1 MGPGES
7 QTGSSIWG
15 LVAVAAVLII
25 LSMIFSASESAFLSV
40 NKLRVRFLRNQKNKK
55 AARVWKLLKDRERL
69 INTLLVGNNIV
80 NIAISSIITIIS
92 LKLFGS
98 GAVGVATFIATTL
111 LLIFGEIS
119 PKIFA
124 TRHPEPIAFF
134 FSGFI
139 LVLEFVLTPFV
150 FIFTRISNLMLNIFG
165 INLKGEQKTFSE
177 EEIKTFIGM
186 GTEEGLLENNEKKM
200 MHRVFKFTDL
210 EAKDIMIPR
219 KDIVAVSVDD
229 SLEQVLKTAR
239 TNRLS
244 RLPVFKNSID
254 NIVGILYVKDLVKI
268 YDQEDF
274 DSFKL
279 NDVMR
284 PPLFILE
291 TKKMSSIQQMLRENH
306 QGMAIVIDEYGQ
318 TAGLVALEDIL
329 EEIVGNIEDEYD
341 NEPVLIEEKEPGVYI
356 MKGMTP
362 VDEAFEILGIPEE
375 EDAEYDTLN
384 GLIISCLEHIPEESE
399 ETVINYAGYEFRV
412 LSIENKRINEV
423 KVVKLEENDTED

>member
-1 MGPGES
+1 MGSGES

-134 FSGFI
+134 FSCFI

-150 FIFTRISNLMLNIFG
+150 FIFTGISNLMLKIFG

-177 EEIKTFIGM
+177 EEIKTFIDM

-268 YDQEDF
+268 YGQEDF

-279 NDVMR
+279 NDVLR

-306 QGMAIVIDEYGQ
+306 QGMAIVIDEYSGTSGILTAENISQEIFGPLETVYELEAKTSDIKFDQDGKSIIGGQ
-318 TAGLVALEDIL
+318 TRLVDL
-329 EEIVGNIEDEYD
+329 N
-341 NEPVLIEEKEPGVYI
+341 
-356 MKGMTP
+356 
-362 VDEAFEILGIPEE
+362 EILRTKLNSNHCETIGGYISEVLGRIPQNKDFIE
-375 EDAEYDTLN
+375 AENY
-384 GLIISCLEHIPEESE
+384 IF
-399 ETVINYAGYEFRV
+399 TVQKMDDKRV
-412 LSIENKRINEV
+412 AEV
-423 KVVKLEENDTED
+423 KIKAADL

>member
-1 MGPGES
+1 MGSGES

-150 FIFTRISNLMLNIFG
+150 FIFTRISNLMLKIFG

-177 EEIKTFIGM
+177 EEIKTFIDM

-279 NDVMR
+279 KDVMR

-306 QGMAIVIDEYGQ
+306 QGMAIVIDEYSGTSGILTTENISQEIFGPLETVYELEAKTSDIKFDQDGKSIIGGQ
-318 TAGLVALEDIL
+318 TRLVDL
-329 EEIVGNIEDEYD
+329 N
-341 NEPVLIEEKEPGVYI
+341 
-356 MKGMTP
+356 
-362 VDEAFEILGIPEE
+362 EILRTKLNSNHCETIGGYISEVLGRIPQNKDFIE
-375 EDAEYDTLN
+375 AENY
-384 GLIISCLEHIPEESE
+384 IF
-399 ETVINYAGYEFRV
+399 TVQKMDDKRV
-412 LSIENKRINEV
+412 AEV
-423 KVVKLEENDTED
+423 KIKAADL

>member
-150 FIFTRISNLMLNIFG
+150 FIFTGISNLVLKIFG

-177 EEIKTFIGM
+177 EEIKTFIDM

-268 YDQEDF
+268 YGQEDF

-306 QGMAIVIDEYGQ
+306 QGMAIVIDEYSGTSGILTAENISQEIFGPLETVYELEAKTSDIKFDQDGKSIIGGQ
-318 TAGLVALEDIL
+318 TRLVDL
-329 EEIVGNIEDEYD
+329 N
-341 NEPVLIEEKEPGVYI
+341 
-356 MKGMTP
+356 
-362 VDEAFEILGIPEE
+362 EILRTKLNSNHCETIGGYISEVLGRIPQNKDFIE
-375 EDAEYDTLN
+375 AENY
-384 GLIISCLEHIPEESE
+384 IF
-399 ETVINYAGYEFRV
+399 TVQKMDDKRV
-412 LSIENKRINEV
+412 AEV
-423 KVVKLEENDTED
+423 KIKAADL

>member
-150 FIFTRISNLMLNIFG
+150 FIFTRISNLMLKIFG

-177 EEIKTFIGM
+177 EEIKTFIDM

-268 YDQEDF
+268 YGQEDF

-306 QGMAIVIDEYGQ
+306 QGMAIVIDEYSGTSGILTTENISQEIFGPLETVYELEAKTSDIKFDQDGKSIIGGQ
-318 TAGLVALEDIL
+318 TRLVDL
-329 EEIVGNIEDEYD
+329 N
-341 NEPVLIEEKEPGVYI
+341 
-356 MKGMTP
+356 
-362 VDEAFEILGIPEE
+362 EILRTKLNSNHCETIGGYISEVLGRIPQNKDFIE
-375 EDAEYDTLN
+375 AENY
-384 GLIISCLEHIPEESE
+384 IF
-399 ETVINYAGYEFRV
+399 TVQKMDDKRV
-412 LSIENKRINEV
+412 AEV
-423 KVVKLEENDTED
+423 KIKAADL

>member
-1 MGPGES
+1 M
-7 QTGSSIWG
+7 
-15 LVAVAAVLII
+15 
-25 LSMIFSASESAFLSV
+25 
-40 NKLRVRFLRNQKNKK
+40 RNQKNKK
-55 AARVWKLLKDRERL
+55 AARVWKLLKDCERL

-150 FIFTRISNLMLNIFG
+150 FIFTGFSNLMLKIFG

-177 EEIKTFIGM
+177 EEIKTFIDM

-268 YDQEDF
+268 YGQEDF

-306 QGMAIVIDEYGQ
+306 QGMAIVIDEYSGTSGILTAENISQEIFGPLETVYELEAKTSDIKFDQDGKSIIGGQ
-318 TAGLVALEDIL
+318 TRLVDL
-329 EEIVGNIEDEYD
+329 N
-341 NEPVLIEEKEPGVYI
+341 
-356 MKGMTP
+356 
-362 VDEAFEILGIPEE
+362 EILRTKLNSNHCETIGGYISEVLGRIPQNKDFIE
-375 EDAEYDTLN
+375 AENY
-384 GLIISCLEHIPEESE
+384 IF
-399 ETVINYAGYEFRV
+399 TVQKMDDKRV
-412 LSIENKRINEV
+412 AEV
-423 KVVKLEENDTED
+423 KIKAADL

>member
-1 MGPGES
+1 M
-7 QTGSSIWG
+7 
-15 LVAVAAVLII
+15 
-25 LSMIFSASESAFLSV
+25 
-40 NKLRVRFLRNQKNKK
+40 RNQKNKK

-177 EEIKTFIGM
+177 EEIKTFIDM

-268 YDQEDF
+268 YGQEDF

-306 QGMAIVIDEYGQ
+306 QGMAIVIDEYSGTSGILTAENISQEIFGPLETVYELEAKTSDIKFDQDGKSIIGGQ
-318 TAGLVALEDIL
+318 TRLVDL
-329 EEIVGNIEDEYD
+329 N
-341 NEPVLIEEKEPGVYI
+341 
-356 MKGMTP
+356 
-362 VDEAFEILGIPEE
+362 EILRTKLNSNHCETIGGYISEVLGRIPQNKDFIE
-375 EDAEYDTLN
+375 AENY
-384 GLIISCLEHIPEESE
+384 IF
-399 ETVINYAGYEFRV
+399 TVQKMDDKRV
-412 LSIENKRINEV
+412 AEV
-423 KVVKLEENDTED
+423 KIKAADL